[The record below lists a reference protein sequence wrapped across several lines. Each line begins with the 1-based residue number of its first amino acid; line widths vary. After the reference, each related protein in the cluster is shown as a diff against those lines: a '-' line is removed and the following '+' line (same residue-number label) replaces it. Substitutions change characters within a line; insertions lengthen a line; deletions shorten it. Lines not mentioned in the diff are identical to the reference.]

1 MAEDKEFNMDKLH
14 EIEKEEIGKEENPEF
29 FKDAEKTIE
38 NVFKDQKMQKDILD
52 FLNKK

>member
-1 MAEDKEFNMDKLH
+1 MAEDKDLDMDKLH
-14 EIEKEEIGKEENPEF
+14 EIEKEEIGKEEQPEF

-38 NVFKDQKMQKDILD
+38 NVFNDKKIQKDILD

>member
-1 MAEDKEFNMDKLH
+1 MAEDKNIDMDKLH
-14 EIEKEEIGKEENPEF
+14 EVEKEEIGKEESPEF

-38 NVFKDQKMQKDILD
+38 NTFTDQKMQKDILD